1 MALSSHLV
9 QPLTMLLGV
18 AIGFALSHALRKI
31 ARPRRIPDETD
42 TLTGV
47 STRAVGHA
55 VLSTLRDGDA
65 VAMID
70 LDTLKAVNDAHGHAA
85 GDRDLVALAT
95 HLASGLR
102 AGDAVAR
109 WGGDEFVVVLR
120 GAGTAATNIVD
131 RLRASSAVAFSA
143 GVAVHRDGPGDQT
156 LAAADAALLQAK
168 RAGGSL
174 VVQAE
179 G

>member
-1 MALSSHLV
+1 
-9 QPLTMLLGV
+9 MLLGV
-18 AIGFALSHALRKI
+18 VVGFVLSHGLRKI
-31 ARPRRIPDETD
+31 VRLRRIPDETD

-55 VLSTLRDGDA
+55 VLSSLRAGDA

-70 LDTLKAVNDAHGHAA
+70 LDTLKAVNDQHGHAA
-85 GDRDLVALAT
+85 GDRDLVALASQ
-95 HLASGLR
+95 LAAGLR

-120 GAGTAATNIVD
+120 GAGAAATHIID
-131 RLRASSAVAFSA
+131 RLRAASEVAFSA
-143 GVAVHRDGPGDQT
+143 GVAVHGSGTSDET
-156 LAAADAALLQAK
+156 LAAADTALLQAK

-179 G
+179 S